1 MQQQQPILWS
11 CPSRPPPGGVSALRT
26 TCRDANLCNRLCRML
41 TNRCEICR
49 EIYAS
54 CQAGLPRNE
63 RPVTPQACFSQARL
77 LPFACENSKGRTD
90 LVTPQHGS
98 RALHR
103 SFLWRPTALGRLW
116 KQSPAVAFRALP
128 WAARSAAHSCRTEK
142 AGEPPGEIRKASVAL
157 DFGALLIVVG
167 RGLQRVKSHC
177 P

>member
-1 MQQQQPILWS
+1 MQDVDESVRNLLRDICKLS
-11 CPSRPPPGGVSALRT
+11 GRSAKERMPSNP
-26 TCRDANLCNRLCRML
+26 
-41 TNRCEICR
+41 
-49 EIYAS
+49 AS
-54 CQAGLPRNE
+54 VL
-63 RPVTPQACFSQARL
+63 QARL
-77 LPFACENSKGRTD
+77 LSFACENPKGRTD

-128 WAARSAAHSCRTEK
+128 WAARGAAHSCRTEK